1 MMRRHELLR
10 VQQGLLSNKLLTV
23 EDAMEEIESL
33 YGTVEEL
40 RKLRNNVVKAYD
52 KYRQEDGRLEW
63 IAMDN
68 LMMVTSYID
77 YYIVKQGGEV

>member
-1 MMRRHELLR
+1 MRRHELLR